1 MHLDLRTL
9 RYFVAAA
16 DAGSLNAAAAA
27 IAVAQ
32 PALTRS
38 IRQLEHALGVKLLQ
52 RTPRGVHLTAA
63 GATLYAAAQRMLRE
77 AQSVRLALEQHGSA
91 QESSVTLG
99 APPTLARVLLP
110 GIFETCQR
118 KIGMNLSVREAF
130 TPVLLEWLAKGLVD
144 VAVITKTDVV
154 NRSPAMLQPLLAE
167 PFALVT
173 QKSQRVGRIVRV
185 TDLPKFPLLMTTL
198 HRGIVDTELA
208 ALGIQLNLEA
218 EIDSVDCIREL
229 LLRGHGATLMPI
241 SVFKQPRMGS
251 VLTLSEVSGIQLNR
265 QLLIATRVENAQ
277 RPLIAALKD
286 LIVEEADALVGE
298 GVFSFSSP
306 KRKRRS

>member
-1 MHLDLRTL
+1 MDLRTL

-32 PALTRS
+32 PALTRN
-38 IRQLEHALGVKLLQ
+38 IRQLEETLGVKLLQ
-52 RTPRGVHLTAA
+52 RTPRGVHLTTA

-77 AQSVRLALEQHGSA
+77 AQNVRQALEQHDGTHESA
-91 QESSVTLG
+91 VTLG
-99 APPTLARVLLP
+99 APPTLARVLVP
-110 GIFETCQR
+110 GIFKTCQR
-118 KIGMNLSVREAF
+118 KIGMNLSVRESF

-144 VAVITKTDVV
+144 VAVVTKTDIV
-154 NRSPAMLQPLLAE
+154 NRSPVMLQPLVAE

-173 QKSQRVGRIVRV
+173 QKSQRVGRIVRA

-198 HRGIVDTELA
+198 HRDIVNSEIS
-208 ALGIQLNLEA
+208 ALGIQLNVAA

-241 SVFKQPRMGS
+241 SVFKQSRMS
-251 VLTLSEVSGIQLNR
+251 SLLTLSEISGVQLNR
-265 QLLIATRVENAQ
+265 QLLIATRIENEQ
-277 RPLIAALKD
+277 RPLITALKD
-286 LIVEEADALVGE
+286 LIVEEAGALTGE
-298 GVFSFSSP
+298 GTFSFSSP
-306 KRKRRS
+306 KKKRFV